1 MGDCVS
7 AELDRLHEL
16 DRQIADRR
24 ELVIQQKRLI
34 ADLQKEGRNAIGSMG
49 LLRELEHSL
58 HVMSDHRKVIARRLK
73 RQDHG

>member
-34 ADLQKEGRNAIGSMG
+34 ADLQKGGRNAIGSMG
-49 LLRELEHSL
+49 LLRELEHLL

-73 RQDHG
+73 RQDHC